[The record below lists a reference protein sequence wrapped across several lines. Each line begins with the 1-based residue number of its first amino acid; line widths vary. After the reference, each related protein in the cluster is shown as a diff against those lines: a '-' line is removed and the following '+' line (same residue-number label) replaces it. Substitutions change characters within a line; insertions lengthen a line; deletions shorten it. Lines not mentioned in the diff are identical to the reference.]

1 MSATTNIR
9 KIFELL
15 SKDTL
20 TVRDLLSIQYTASE
34 RTMPI
39 DIIENPFE
47 RHFSKNKQEYEDI
60 LDMDLTHLVRAF
72 SKSKDK
78 ISKKELIKETLREL
92 LDE

>member
-1 MSATTNIR
+1 MSATTSIR

-39 DIIENPFE
+39 DIIENPF
-47 RHFSKNKQEYEDI
+47 
-60 LDMDLTHLVRAF
+60 
-72 SKSKDK
+72 
-78 ISKKELIKETLREL
+78 
-92 LDE
+92 

>member
-9 KIFELL
+9 KIFEIL

-34 RTMPI
+34 RTIPI

>member
-20 TVRDLLSIQYTASE
+20 TVRDLLYIQYTASE
-34 RTMPI
+34 RTIPI

-47 RHFSKNKQEYEDI
+47 RHFSKNKQEYVDI